1 MANDP
6 WAAFNPQ
13 PVDSVLGPPPSRK
26 TMRDEVRQD
35 REFGRQAGK
44 DARDTAADE
53 RRLRLS
59 NPQALRK
66 EFSSL
71 PEVQNYAVSAQQL
84 AQALN
89 TGDGPQADLALTYA
103 FAKSM
108 DPNSVVRESE
118 QGMVTGSQPYAQ
130 SQIENLRKQL
140 GADGAGSFTHETRAQ
155 LRQQIIRSVA
165 SRRQLYDQARQRF
178 SENARLNG
186 IDPREIIGPHVGD
199 AYVEQARAYD
209 RQRRAAGA
217 TLAPGGVAP
226 SRSIPSGAWFDSPA
240 ARRAI
245 SDAPRKR
252 TGGRS
257 PEDQA
262 LLDSYTQK
270 RGR

>member
-1 MANDP
+1 MSALPPGFVLDQPARPSAPMATP
-6 WAAFNPQ
+6 LPTSPQ
-13 PVDSVLGPPPSRK
+13 RA
-26 TMRDEVRQD
+26 REEARQD
-35 REFGRQAGK
+35 RTEGRQAGK
-44 DARDTAADE
+44 DARDAAADE

-71 PEVQNYAVSAQQL
+71 PEVQSYSVAAQQL

-89 TGDGPQADLALTYA
+89 TGEGPQADLALTYS
-103 FAKSM
+103 FAKAM

-140 GADGAGSFTHETRAQ
+140 GADGAGSFTPETRAQ

-178 SENARLNG
+178 SENAQRNG
-186 IDPREIIGPHVGD
+186 IDPTEITGPHVGD
-199 AYVEQARAYD
+199 AYVEQARDYD
-209 RQRRAAGA
+209 RRRRAAGA

-226 SRSIPSGAWFDSPA
+226 QRQQGGRGQGWW
-240 ARRAI
+240 
-245 SDAPRKR
+245 DAPRKQGNVIR
-252 TGGRS
+252 YDAQGNRV
-257 PEDQA
+257 Q
-262 LLDSYTQK
+262 
-270 RGR
+270 